1 MTDVTEPQFVD
12 TNVLIYAYDAGAGL
26 KHTAAKHFVEQLW
39 KNKTGCLSTQ
49 VLQEFY
55 VNVTRKTS
63 QPFSA
68 EQAKRAIQTLSHWT
82 VFSPQ
87 PQDILAAI
95 DLSVRYQI
103 SFWDSLVIRSA
114 QQTGCKTLW
123 TEDLAH
129 GQEYDGVVVQN
140 PFVT

>member
-1 MTDVTEPQFVD
+1 MIDVTEPQFVD

-26 KHTAAKHFVEQLW
+26 KHAVAKQFMEQLW

-55 VNVTRKTS
+55 VNVTCKAS
-63 QPFSA
+63 QPLSV

-87 PQDILAAI
+87 PMDILAAI

-103 SFWDSLVIRSA
+103 SFWDSMVIRSA
-114 QQTGCKTLW
+114 RQTGCQTLW
-123 TEDLAH
+123 SEDLAH

-140 PFVT
+140 PFAA